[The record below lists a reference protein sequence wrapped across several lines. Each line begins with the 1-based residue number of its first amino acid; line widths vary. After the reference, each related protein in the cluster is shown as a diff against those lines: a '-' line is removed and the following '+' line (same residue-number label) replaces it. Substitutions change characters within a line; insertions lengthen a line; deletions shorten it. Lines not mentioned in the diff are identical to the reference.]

1 MELDDYLDINAYDF
15 ELFKTFVNHNTFD
28 EKLAVY
34 LMDTIIILAVS
45 SIIHTRAS
53 LSILIQILVKFSNSF
68 EVLDFLKD

>member
-1 MELDDYLDINAYDF
+1 MEVDDYLDINANDF

-28 EKLAVY
+28 EKLAVN
-34 LMDTIIILAVS
+34 LMDTIINLAVS